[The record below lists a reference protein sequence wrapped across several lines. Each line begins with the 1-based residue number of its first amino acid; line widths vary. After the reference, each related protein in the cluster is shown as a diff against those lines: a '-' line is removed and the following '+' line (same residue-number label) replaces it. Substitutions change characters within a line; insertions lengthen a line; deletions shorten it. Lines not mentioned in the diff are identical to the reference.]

1 MTRVAS
7 DRTRVD
13 KKQFHI
19 PIPKLILGE
28 KISLCSPTSNSRP
41 TKSISRPRPYLFFSA
56 QSLQKPFDPQEIKK
70 LLANSKEYPAS
81 PSLKI
86 QICCN
91 GIVIIELDGLLVAT
105 GEIPSVDLEKRAPM
119 RFV

>member
-41 TKSISRPRPYLFFSA
+41 TKSISRPRLYLFFSA

-70 LLANSKEYPAS
+70 SLANSKEYPAS

-91 GIVIIELDGLLVAT
+91 GIVIIELDGLLMAT